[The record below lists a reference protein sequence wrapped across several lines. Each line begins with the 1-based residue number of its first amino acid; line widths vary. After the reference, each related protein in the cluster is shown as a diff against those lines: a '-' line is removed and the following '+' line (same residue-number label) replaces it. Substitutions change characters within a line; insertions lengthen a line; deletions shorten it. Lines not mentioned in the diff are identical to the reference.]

1 MLKFTGCIISYSK
14 IVDSKLMM
22 LDCSIPDLEVGHEV
36 NENQWRP
43 ALKYW
48 GGENIFDKNICDL
61 KNEAGFLVWLIY

>member
-1 MLKFTGCIISYSK
+1 
-14 IVDSKLMM
+14 MM